1 LTWQFDLSG
10 SAWLRAPHSTA
21 DPPPLLA
28 ALSVTLSNPLA
39 PIPSRTPSHSL
50 RDPKRV
56 ESLYAPLCEHLADG
70 VLVLDPDG
78 VIVYANRAAAN
89 LLHADVPSLL
99 GRRPLAEANGSEFA
113 DAVRDVLARGGERV
127 LATSDGDGVAF
138 GKSECRVAGVPGV
151 GALLIVGGTPLP
163 EVPDIDTG
171 LTSAAVQQFEWA
183 QQTARHASTLA
194 AAARILTR
202 TVSPQ
207 SLYTNIA
214 RIASEALGAEGL
226 TIFLADAATKDV
238 EVAFTRASSYN
249 DPTVV
254 IPHFWESVAGK
265 VVASGTP
272 YFCADTRAA
281 LEDTR
286 NDRFLAEIASLSIP
300 SFALLPLVVEGRPRG
315 LLSIR
320 FRERRPFGEEDRY
333 LISDFSLQVAI
344 ALHNSLLFAAE
355 RREREQA
362 EAAAAIARL
371 ALGATNIEGAATQIL
386 EIIDG
391 VVPTTGL
398 SLGVMAEGA
407 TVRYVA
413 ARGSLEGT
421 RGVSIPIEHSAA
433 RLALGGSEPV
443 FVADFREV
451 VHPESAHLTD
461 PATAGAII
469 PLVAK
474 ERVLGV
480 IHAMTPL
487 GTQFP
492 AAQVAAL
499 ARLAATVA
507 LAFDVLLMSAE
518 ERHQRERE
526 RMLATALATMDQPVF
541 VAAADGRIRYA
552 NSAAGREYGFSP
564 TDLTAMTLDGV
575 LAPSA
580 RPLDPRLHPS
590 AMAEQDVWTG
600 ETTHRR
606 KDGSELPVF
615 VTLSPIRGESG
626 LRVGQVMTV
635 RNLAEERRQAEH
647 QRQAAKMVA
656 LGELVA
662 GVAHEVNNPLAAIS
676 AFSQLLLEETL
687 GEEQYESVRLIKRE
701 ADRAVAVI
709 RDLLTF
715 ARKTPARDTVLDVNE
730 LVAQTLRLRAYG
742 FKAVGIEVITELD
755 PAVPLVRADHQKIQ
769 QVLLNLIVNAEHA
782 MQSVPERRLR
792 LVTRCEGDG
801 VSIAITDTGSG
812 MSPEVQARIFEPF
825 FTTKPEGTGT
835 GLGLSVSYGIVQA
848 HGGSLTCESTP
859 GLGTTFRIA
868 LPVVHAPTSFSP
880 STPFIPATA

>member
-1 LTWQFDLSG
+1 
-10 SAWLRAPHSTA
+10 
-21 DPPPLLA
+21 
-28 ALSVTLSNPLA
+28 
-39 PIPSRTPSHSL
+39 
-50 RDPKRV
+50 
-56 ESLYAPLCEHLADG
+56 LYAPLCENLADG
-70 VLVLDPDG
+70 VLVLDADG
-78 VIVYANRAAAN
+78 VIVYANRTAG
-89 LLHADVPSLL
+89 LMLHAEVPTLL
-99 GRRPLAEANGSEFA
+99 GRRPLVEAEGTEFA
-113 DAVRDVLARGGERV
+113 HAVADVLTRGGERV
-127 LATSDGDGVAF
+127 LATSDDEGVAF
-138 GKSECRVAGVPGV
+138 GASECRISAVPGIGV
-151 GALLIVGGTPLP
+151 VLIIGGTPLP
-163 EVPDIDTG
+163 EAPEVDTG
-171 LTSAAVQQFEWA
+171 LTSTAVEQFEWA

-207 SLYTNIA
+207 SLYGNIA
-214 RIASEALGAEGL
+214 RIANEALGADGL
-226 TIFLADAATKDV
+226 TIFLADPATKAV
-238 EVAFTRASSYN
+238 EVAFARAPSFSDQN
-249 DPTVV
+249 AV
-254 IPHFWESVAGK
+254 IPQFWESVAGK
-265 VVASGTP
+265 VVSSGTP
-272 YFCADTRAA
+272 YFCSDARAA

-286 NDRFLAEIASLSIP
+286 SDRFLAENASQGIP

-320 FRERRPFGEEDRY
+320 FRERRPFAEEERF

-371 ALGATNIEGAATQIL
+371 ALGATDIERAAAEIL

-398 SLGVMAEGA
+398 LLGVMTDDRAI
-407 TVRYVA
+407 RYVA
-413 ARGSLEGT
+413 ARGT
-421 RGVSIPIEHSAA
+421 VDRARGITVPIDHSVV
-433 RLALGGSEPV
+433 RLAVNGSEPV
-443 FVADFREV
+443 FVPDFRAV
-451 VHPESAHLTD
+451 VSPDLPQVTNA
-461 PATAGAII
+461 ATAGAII

-480 IHAMTPL
+480 VHAMTPL

-492 AAQVAAL
+492 PAQMAAL

-541 VAAADGRIRYA
+541 VAGADGRIRYA
-552 NSAAGREYGFSP
+552 NSAAAREYGFS
-564 TDLTAMTLDGV
+564 LEELAAMTLDGV

-580 RPLDPRLHPS
+580 RPLDPRLGPA
-590 AMAEQDVWTG
+590 AMAEREVWTG

-606 KDGSELPVF
+606 KNGSELPVF
-615 VTLSPIRGESG
+615 VTLSPIRGDAG
-626 LRVGQVMTV
+626 PLAGQVMTV
-635 RNLAEERRQAEH
+635 RNLTEDRRQAEH
-647 QRQAAKMVA
+647 QQQAAKMVA

-676 AFSQLLLEETL
+676 AFAQLLLEETL
-687 GEEQYESVRLIKRE
+687 GEEQSESVRLIKRE

-715 ARKTPARDTVLDVNE
+715 ARKTPARDSVLDVNE
-730 LVAQTLRLRAYG
+730 LASKTLRLRSYG
-742 FKAVGIEVITELD
+742 FKAVGIEVVTELD
-755 PAVPLVRADHQKIQ
+755 PAVPLVRADEQKIQ

-782 MQSVPERRLR
+782 MQSSPERRLR

-801 VSIAITDTGSG
+801 VSIAITDTGTG
-812 MSPEVQARIFEPF
+812 MTPDIQARIFEPF

-848 HGGSLTCESTP
+848 HGGALTCESTP
-859 GLGTTFRIA
+859 GLGTTFRIS
-868 LPVVHAPTSFSP
+868 LPVVHSPSPAPS
-880 STPFIPATA
+880 STPFIPAPA

>member
-1 LTWQFDLSG
+1 M
-10 SAWLRAPHSTA
+10 
-21 DPPPLLA
+21 PL
-28 ALSVTLSNPLA
+28 TLSNPSA
-39 PIPSRTPSHSL
+39 PITPRTPSHSL

-78 VIVYANRAAAN
+78 VIVYANRAAGN
-89 LLHADVPSLL
+89 LLRADVQTLV
-99 GRRPLAEANGSEFA
+99 GRQPLAEARGSEFA
-113 DAVRDVLARGGERV
+113 DAVADVLARGGERV
-127 LATSDGDGVAF
+127 LATSDTDGIAF
-138 GKSECRVAGVPGV
+138 GQSECRVAAVPGI
-151 GALLIVGGTPLP
+151 GALLVIGGTPLP
-163 EVPDIDTG
+163 EAPEVETG
-171 LTSAAVQQFEWA
+171 LTSVAVQQFEWA

-214 RIASEALGAEGL
+214 RIANEALGAEGL
-226 TIFLADAATKDV
+226 TLFLADTATKEV

-249 DPTVV
+249 DPTGVL
-254 IPHFWESVAGK
+254 PHFWDSVAGK

-281 LEDTR
+281 LENTR
-286 NDRFLAEIASLSIP
+286 NDRFLGEIAAISIP

-315 LLSIR
+315 LLSLR
-320 FRERRPFGEEDRY
+320 FRERRTFDEEERY

-371 ALGATNIEGAATQIL
+371 ALGATDIEGAAIQIL
-386 EIIDG
+386 DIIDG

-398 SLGVMAEGA
+398 SLAVMAEGD
-407 TVRYVA
+407 TVRCVA
-413 ARGSLEGT
+413 ARGSVERMRGT
-421 RGVSIPIEHSAA
+421 STPIEQSAA

-451 VHPESAHLTD
+451 VPLELAHLMD
-461 PATAGAII
+461 AATAGAII

-480 IHAMTPL
+480 IHAMTPF
-487 GTQFP
+487 GTRFP
-492 AAQVAAL
+492 PAQIAAL

-507 LAFDVLLMSAE
+507 LAFDVLLKSAE

-526 RMLATALATMDQPVF
+526 RILATALATMDQPVF
-541 VAAADGRIRYA
+541 VADDDGRIRYA
-552 NSAAGREYGFSP
+552 NSAAGREYGFSLEE
-564 TDLTAMTLDGV
+564 LTAMTLDGI

-580 RPLDPRLHPS
+580 RPLDPRLLPS
-590 AMAEQDVWTG
+590 ALAQLDVWTG

-615 VTLSPIRGESG
+615 VTLSPIRGDTG
-626 LRVGQVMTV
+626 ARVGQVMTV
-635 RNLAEERRQAEH
+635 RNLAEERRQADH
-647 QRQAAKMVA
+647 SRQTAKMVA

-676 AFSQLLLEETL
+676 AFSQLLLEEKL
-687 GEEQYESVRLIKRE
+687 SEEQYESVRLIKRE

-730 LVAQTLRLRAYG
+730 LVAKTLRLRSYG
-742 FKAVGIEVITELD
+742 FKAVGIEVVTELD
-755 PAVPLVRADHQKIQ
+755 PAVPLVRADEQKIQ

-782 MQSVPERRLR
+782 MQTVPERRLR

-801 VSIAITDTGSG
+801 VSIAVTDTGTG
-812 MSPEVQARIFEPF
+812 MTPEIQARIFEPF

-848 HGGSLTCESTP
+848 HGGTLMCESTP
-859 GLGTTFRIA
+859 GLGTTFRVA
-868 LPVVHAPTSFSP
+868 LPVVRAAASPSSTP